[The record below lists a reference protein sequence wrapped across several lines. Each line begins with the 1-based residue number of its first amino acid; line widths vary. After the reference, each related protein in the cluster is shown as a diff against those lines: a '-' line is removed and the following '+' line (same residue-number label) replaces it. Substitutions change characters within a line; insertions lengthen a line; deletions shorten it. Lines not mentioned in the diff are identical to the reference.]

1 MCGLSPILTMVPAAA
16 AAVTT
21 VEVAS
26 AVDAV
31 VAVVAV
37 VAVIVMVATTG
48 VAMEGLPLLL
58 DKYQIGR
65 EVGDP
70 ERHQAIMGGLLM
82 AANTGGIE
90 QRISTIKENVSSTCK
105 TPMRTAALTAMKR
118 KPWRA

>member
-26 AVDAV
+26 AVD
-31 VAVVAV
+31 AVVAV

-70 ERHQAIMGGLLM
+70 ERHQAIMGGLPM
-82 AANTGGIE
+82 AAHTGGIE

-105 TPMRTAALTAMKR
+105 TPMRTAALTAPRR